1 MSKAAAEILKAA
13 LRLGERERSELVDR
27 IQDSLDSSRGSDIDA
42 MTEVEF
48 EAEIKRRHE
57 EYLRDPS
64 VGIPWEDVKRPW

>member
-1 MSKAAAEILKAA
+1 MSKAVAELLKAA

-27 IQDSLDSSRGSDIDA
+27 IQESMDSSAGSDIDA
-42 MTEVEF
+42 MTDVEF

-64 VGIPWEDVKRPW
+64 VGVPWEDVKRPW

>member
-1 MSKAAAEILKAA
+1 MSKAVADILKAA

-27 IQDSLDSSRGSDIDA
+27 IQDSLESPSETDIEK
-42 MTEVEF
+42 MTDLEF